1 MPKKKNSS
9 LFSPDNIPKRTE
21 ECSSAYE
28 RIEEYINPYLYVGKE
43 PNLKRVGGSG
53 SGKTR
58 FFKKPNLMPK
68 K

>member
-1 MPKKKNSS
+1 MTDKKKKKK
-9 LFSPDNIPKRTE
+9 FSFAQERTKE
-21 ECSSAYE
+21 DFK
-28 RIEEYINPYLYVGKE
+28 PYYTLYVGKE

-58 FFKKPNLMPK
+58 FFIKPNLMPK

>member
-1 MPKKKNSS
+1 MTDKKKLGKFSS
-9 LFSPDNIPKRTE
+9 AHKRTE
-21 ECSSAYE
+21 ED
-28 RIEEYINPYLYVGKE
+28 IKWYIRYLYVGKE

-58 FFKKPNLMPK
+58 FFIKPNLMPK

>member
-1 MPKKKNSS
+1 MFEKKNSS

-21 ECSSAYE
+21 E
-28 RIEEYINPYLYVGKE
+28 YINPYLYVGKE
-43 PNLKRVGGSG
+43 PNIMRVGGFG

-58 FFKKPNLMPK
+58 LFKKPNLMPK